1 MWGRTGHSR
10 AALLGEHMAEPV
22 TERSAKQR
30 PSAVLPEPDAAL
42 RKAPAPGSPTPGVP
56 AALAEDMTPHAVAA
70 KAAHENFPVALRMLP
85 RTYRHHLMAVYVF
98 ARTADDLGDQAPA
111 AERLALLADLEA
123 DVKALYASIGGSGS
137 SDASSAE
144 TAAGEPAQPGEPGQP
159 AKRPQPAVAGLRRT
173 VLECE
178 IPMQPF
184 VDLIRANQQDQVVTR
199 YQRFEDLAGY
209 CRLSANP
216 VGRIVLHVFGQY
228 TADRAEQS
236 DYICTGLQLAEHW
249 QDVAE
254 DLRAGRIY
262 LPLEDMA
269 VHGCGE
275 DDLAAPHAG
284 PMVRE
289 LMAFEVGR
297 ARSLIDTG
305 APLVGTLRG
314 AARAAVAGYVAG
326 GRAALAAIDAAAY
339 DVMAVTPRPGKGRT
353 LVELA
358 RAFARGR

>member
-1 MWGRTGHSR
+1 MWGRTGHSTTG
-10 AALLGEHMAEPV
+10 LLGELMTEPV
-22 TERSAKQR
+22 TERSERHR
-30 PSAVLPEPDAAL
+30 PSAVAGSDDAL
-42 RKAPAPGSPTPGVP
+42 RQEMSP
-56 AALAEDMTPHAVAA
+56 EAVAA

-85 RTYRHHLMAVYVF
+85 RTYRQHLMAVYVF

-111 AERLALLADLEA
+111 AERLALLADLET
-123 DVKALYASIGGSGS
+123 DVRALYASIGAAEASRRSG
-137 SDASSAE
+137 
-144 TAAGEPAQPGEPGQP
+144 AGEPGD
-159 AKRPQPAVAGLRRT
+159 AKAAARKPLQPAVCGLRRT
-173 VLECE
+173 VRECE

-199 YQRFEDLAGY
+199 YQTFDDLVGY

-216 VGRIVLHVFGQY
+216 VGRIVLHVFGTY
-228 TADRAEQS
+228 TAERAEQS

-262 LPLEDMA
+262 LPLEDMD

-275 DDLAAPHAG
+275 HDLAAAHAG

-289 LMAFEVGR
+289 LMAFEVVR

-305 APLVGTLRG
+305 APLIGTLRG

-326 GRAALAAIDAAAY
+326 GRAALAAVEAAGY
-339 DVMAVTPRPGKGRT
+339 DVMAVTPRPGRART
-353 LVELA
+353 VAELA
-358 RAFARGR
+358 RAYARGR

>member
-1 MWGRTGHSR
+1 
-10 AALLGEHMAEPV
+10 MAEPV
-22 TERSAKQR
+22 TERSEGQW
-30 PSAVLPEPDAAL
+30 PPAVLPRPDAAL
-42 RKAPAPGSPTPGVP
+42 PQVPAPGSPTPGIP
-56 AALAEDMTPHAVAA
+56 SAATLEGSAQEGMAPQAIAA

-85 RTYRHHLMAVYVF
+85 RTYREHLMAVYVF

-111 AERLALLADLEA
+111 AERLALLAGLEDDLRR
-123 DVKALYASIGGSGS
+123 LYADLADGG
-137 SDASSAE
+137 D
-144 TAAGEPAQPGEPGQP
+144 
-159 AKRPQPAVAGLRRT
+159 RPVGGKPVQAAVAGLART
-173 VLECE
+173 ARECE

-184 VDLIRANQQDQVVTR
+184 LDLIRANQQDQVVTR
-199 YQRFEDLAGY
+199 YQTFEDLAGY

-216 VGRIVLHVFGQY
+216 VGRIVLYVFGSY
-228 TADRAEQS
+228 TDERAEQS
-236 DYICTGLQLAEHW
+236 DHVCTGLQLAEHW

-275 DDLAAPHAG
+275 HDLAASHAG

-305 APLVGTLRG
+305 APLIGSLRG

-326 GRAALAAIDAAAY
+326 GRAALAAIEAAKY
-339 DVMAVTPRPGKGRT
+339 DVMAITPRPGKART
-353 LVELA
+353 VAELA
-358 RAFARGR
+358 RAYARGR

>member
-1 MWGRTGHSR
+1 MWGRTGHSN
-10 AALLGEHMAEPV
+10 AAPLGELRAEPV

-30 PSAVLPEPDAAL
+30 PSAVLREPEAAL
-42 RKAPAPGSPTPGVP
+42 HQVPVPGSPAPGIPSASAPEG
-56 AALAEDMTPHAVAA
+56 MTPQTVAA

-85 RTYRHHLMAVYVF
+85 RTYREHLMAVYVF

-111 AERLALLADLEA
+111 AQRLALLAGLEA
-123 DVKALYASIGGSGS
+123 DVRALYASLG
-137 SDASSAE
+137 DAGDSADR
-144 TAAGEPAQPGEPGQP
+144 GLPPV
-159 AKRPQPAVAGLRRT
+159 QPAVAGLRRT
-173 VLECE
+173 VLGRDL
-178 IPMQPF
+178 PMQPF

-199 YQRFEDLAGY
+199 YQTFEDLVGY

-216 VGRIVLHVFGQY
+216 VGRIVLHVFGSY
-228 TADRAEQS
+228 TDERAEQS
-236 DYICTGLQLAEHW
+236 DYVCTGLQLAEHW

-254 DLRAGRIY
+254 DLRSGRIY
-262 LPLEDMA
+262 LPLDDMS

-275 DDLAAPHAG
+275 HDLAAPHAG

-289 LMAFEVGR
+289 LMAFEVRR

-305 APLVGTLRG
+305 APLIGTLRG

-326 GRAALAAIDAAAY
+326 GRAALAAIEAARY
-339 DVMAVTPRPGKGRT
+339 DVMAVTPRPGKART
-353 LVELA
+353 VAELA

>member
-1 MWGRTGHSR
+1 MWGRTGHGT
-10 AALLGEHMAEPV
+10 AGLLGERMAEPV
-22 TERSAKQR
+22 TERSARRR
-30 PSAVLPEPDAAL
+30 PAAGLPESDAAL
-42 RKAPAPGSPTPGVP
+42 EQDRTPANP
-56 AALAEDMTPHAVAA
+56 AAGHPVPGPPPATAEEMTPQALAA

-85 RTYRHHLMAVYVF
+85 RTYRRHLMAVYVF

-111 AERLALLADLEA
+111 AVRLALLADLEA
-123 DVKALYASIGGSGS
+123 DVRALYAGLRAPGG
-137 SDASSAE
+137 ASAAPLGHA
-144 TAAGEPAQPGEPGQP
+144 AAGQAGIGES
-159 AKRPQPAVAGLRRT
+159 ARAAVAGLRQT

-178 IPMQPF
+178 IPIDPF

-199 YQRFEDLAGY
+199 YQTFDDLAGY

-216 VGRIVLHVFGQY
+216 VGRIVLHVFGAY
-228 TADRAEQS
+228 SASRAEQS
-236 DYICTGLQLAEHW
+236 DHICTGLQLAEHW

-262 LPLEDMA
+262 VPLDDMA

-275 DDLAAPHAG
+275 QDLAAPHAG

-297 ARSLIDTG
+297 ARALIDTG
-305 APLVGTLRG
+305 SPLVGTLRG

-326 GRAALAAIDAAAY
+326 GRAALAAIEAADY
-339 DVMAVTPRPGKGRT
+339 DVMAVTPRPGKART
-353 LVELA
+353 VAELVLA
-358 RAFARGR
+358 YARGR

>member
-10 AALLGEHMAEPV
+10 AGLLGEHMAEPV

-42 RKAPAPGSPTPGVP
+42 RNVPVSGSPTPGVP

-123 DVKALYASIGGSGS
+123 DVKALYASIGGSNAG
-137 SDASSAE
+137 
-144 TAAGEPAQPGEPGQP
+144 TAAGASGQAGEPGQP

-199 YQRFEDLAGY
+199 YQTFEDLVGY
-209 CRLSANP
+209 CQLSANP
-216 VGRIVLHVFGQY
+216 VGRIVLHIFGSF

-236 DYICTGLQLAEHW
+236 DYVCTGLQLAEHW

-254 DLRAGRIY
+254 DLKAGRIY

-275 DDLAAPHAG
+275 DDLTAGRAG
-284 PMVRE
+284 PAVRE

-314 AARAAVAGYVAG
+314 AARAAVAGYFAG
-326 GRAALAAIDAAAY
+326 GRAALAAIDAAEY
-339 DVMAVTPRPGKGRT
+339 DVMAVTPRPGRGRT

>member
-1 MWGRTGHSR
+1 MLR
-10 AALLGEHMAEPV
+10 
-22 TERSAKQR
+22 
-30 PSAVLPEPDAAL
+30 EPDAAL
-42 RKAPAPGSPTPGVP
+42 RQTLVHGSPAPGIPVTV
-56 AALAEDMTPHAVAA
+56 ADDMTPQAVAA

-85 RTYRHHLMAVYVF
+85 RTYRQHLMAVYVF
-98 ARTADDLGDQAPA
+98 ARTADDLGDEAPS

-123 DVKALYASIGGSGS
+123 DLRALYASIG
-137 SDASSAE
+137 E
-144 TAAGEPAQPGEPGQP
+144 AAGGQAVAPAQRTTGTSAQ
-159 AKRPQPAVAGLRRT
+159 AAVAGLRRT

-199 YQRFEDLAGY
+199 YQTFEDLAGY

-216 VGRIVLHVFGQY
+216 VGRIVLHVFGCY
-228 TADRAEQS
+228 TVGRAEQS
-236 DYICTGLQLAEHW
+236 DHICTGLQLAEHW

-262 LPLEDMA
+262 LPLDDMA
-269 VHGCGE
+269 AHGCDE
-275 DDLAAPHAG
+275 NDLGAPHAG
-284 PMVRE
+284 PTVRE

-305 APLVGTLRG
+305 APLIGTLRR

-326 GRAALAAIDAAAY
+326 GRAALAAIEAAGY
-339 DVMAVTPRPGKGRT
+339 DVMAVTPRPGKART
-353 LVELA
+353 VVELA